1 MKQKIFSIFIC
12 MILCLM
18 VTLPVNAAGSKAN
31 VELMDFRMSVD
42 SVGFV
47 STELCF
53 RNNSNKTVKYIDFEV
68 AAYNRVGDRIPD
80 VFTGKSTISLNV
92 IGPLEPFSF
101 WSDPN
106 AVKYTMYGAA
116 GTPFSEYSYTGYWIN
131 NGTERLEV
139 CSDKYNNLFAR
150 PNGGSA
156 DDCIY
161 LTEDEI
167 QNAMYDS
174 YVVFEDIFCNYLT
187 DYLRI
192 ERAVITYMD
201 GSTEVISGRN
211 VVSSYRNASLQDV
224 PFLAKVNAVNPVYN
238 YNDYKELNPDLLA
251 VLGDNPKLLFEHF
264 LMNGMKEGR
273 QGSKEF
279 NLAAYKA
286 NNPDLVAAFGE
297 DNMKYYEH
305 YLSSGKTEGRKA
317 V

>member
-1 MKQKIFSIFIC
+1 MKRKIFSIFIC

-18 VTLPVNAAGSKAN
+18 VTLPANAAGPKAN
-31 VELMDFRMSVD
+31 VELMDFRMSMD
-42 SVGFV
+42 SAGFV

-53 RNNSNKTVKYIDFEV
+53 RNNSNKTVEYIDFDV
-68 AAYNRVGDRIPD
+68 AVYNRVGDRIPD
-80 VFTGKSTISLNV
+80 VFTGKSTKNLTV
-92 IGPLEPFSF
+92 IGPVEPFSVRNNSNTDRYF
-101 WSDPN
+101 
-106 AVKYTMYGAA
+106 MQGAA
-116 GTPFSEYSYTGYWIN
+116 GTPFSEYSLAGYWIN
-131 NGTERLEV
+131 NGTDRLIV
-139 CSDKYNNLFAR
+139 CADKYNNLFAK
-150 PNGGSA
+150 PDGGSA
-156 DDCIY
+156 YDCVY

-167 QNAMYDS
+167 QNAMYTD
-174 YVVFEDIFCNYLT
+174 YVDFENIFCNSLI
-187 DYLRI
+187 DHLKV

-201 GSTEVISGRN
+201 GSTEMISGSD
-211 VVSSYRNASLQDV
+211 VVSDYRNAPLQDV
-224 PFLAKVNAVNPVYN
+224 PFLPIVQVFNPVYN

>member
-18 VTLPVNAAGSKAN
+18 ATLPVNAAGPKAN
-31 VELMDFRMSVD
+31 VELMYGYISVD
-42 SVGFV
+42 SMGDVT
-47 STELCF
+47 TELCF
-53 RNNSNKTVKYIDFEV
+53 RNNSSKTVKYIDCEV
-68 AAYNRVGDRIPD
+68 AAYNRVGDRVAD
-80 VFTGKSTISLNV
+80 EFTGETSVKLSTI
-92 IGPLEPFSF
+92 GPKEPFSV
-101 WSDPN
+101 WIDPN
-106 AVKYTMYGAA
+106 APRYIMSGAA
-116 GTPFSEYSYTGYWIN
+116 GTPFSEYSLTGYWIN
-131 NGTERLEV
+131 DGADRLEV
-139 CSDKYNNLFAR
+139 YADKYNNLFVR
-150 PNGGSA
+150 PDGGSA
-156 DDCIY
+156 YDCIY
-161 LTEDEI
+161 LTADEI
-167 QNAMYDS
+167 QNAIYDS

-201 GSTEVISGRN
+201 GTTEVISGDDII
-211 VVSSYRNASLQDV
+211 SDYFKAPLQDV

-305 YLSSGKTEGRKA
+305 YISSGKSEGRKA